1 MKKFFRGVVNF
12 FKGMVLGLA
21 NIIPGVSG
29 GTMAVA
35 MDCYDEYVETLGL
48 RNLKKNLFFLLTAG
62 AGMLVAIVVFSIV
75 ASDLIESYPVASALT
90 FVGLILGSLPL
101 IFTHTK
107 KAAKKF
113 SLVHFIGFAAGLAV
127 MVGMA
132 LLNESGSSAVY
143 PLDLPHTFLL
153 VGMMALSAFTM
164 IVPGVS
170 GSLLMKVLGAYETI
184 TFSIGTVAKGL
195 LALLLGL
202 FGITTSDKGDL
213 SYWAFLLAVI
223 AGAAIGL
230 LCGSRLVSFLLKKF
244 GGVTYSVILGL
255 VLGSL
260 IPIFKTLSFTLG
272 TELYIGLICLAA
284 GALIAYFFGRSETK

>member
-1 MKKFFRGVVNF
+1 MNF

-62 AGMLVAIVVFSIV
+62 AGMLAAIIIFSIV
-75 ASDLIESYPVASALT
+75 ASDLIENYPVASALA

-101 IFTHTK
+101 IFTHTRR
-107 KAAKKF
+107 AAKKF

-132 LLNESGSSAVY
+132 LLSDSSNGSVY
-143 PLDLPHTFLL
+143 SLSFANVLLL

-164 IVPGVS
+164 IIPGIS
-170 GSLLMKVLGAYETI
+170 GSLLMKVLGAYDTI
-184 TFSIGTVAKGL
+184 TFSIGTVSKGL
-195 LALLLGL
+195 IALLVGL
-202 FGITTSDKGDL
+202 FGASVSDKGDL
-213 SYWAFLLAVI
+213 SYWPFLVAVI

-244 GGVTYSVILGL
+244 GGITYSIILGL
-255 VLGSL
+255 VVGSL
-260 IPIFKTLSFTLG
+260 IPIFKNILPLSFNTQ
-272 TELYIGLICLAA
+272 LYIGIGCLAVGFA
-284 GALIAYFFGRSETK
+284 VAYLFGRTEKD